1 MLRQIKKL
9 RRVEIV
15 SRFNNYIYNITIAK
29 LNLMDLPPKLERGG
43 IWTRAIK

>member
-9 RRVEIV
+9 RRAEIV

-29 LNLMDLPPKLERGG
+29 LNLMGPILKRMGVG
-43 IWTRAIK
+43 ARAIK